1 MSKMVMIIYNEAID
15 EEVME
20 SLRSCCIEYFTKWQ
34 RILGKGQASEP
45 HLDTSVWPG
54 VNSVCMTVVDD
65 EKVTPIVSKVKE
77 LRKNLGKEGIKAFVL
92 PVEEIA

>member
-20 SLRSCCIEYFTKWQ
+20 SLESCCIEYFTKWQ
-34 RILGKGQASEP
+34 RVLGRGKQSEP

-54 VNSVCMTVVDD
+54 ANSVCMTVVDD
-65 EKVTPIVSKVKE
+65 EKTAAITSKVKE

-92 PVEEIA
+92 PVEDIT